1 MAQEKAQE
9 NAQEKRASKRPRKNR
24 TLAGPVV
31 SLSARGPTFTFQRG
45 TATGSSIAIWEDKQ
59 PLTDSERRQYDAA
72 DESNNTASRMP
83 AMRVSQA
90 DKFMRRICARNKPAA
105 SLLKVPALRFG
116 DQEVAEYL
124 HARHR
129 FQ

>member
-1 MAQEKAQE
+1 MRILGRSSRFFYATP
-9 NAQEKRASKRPRKNR
+9 RSRKNR

-59 PLTDSERRQYDAA
+59 PLTDSERVQYDAA

-83 AMRVSQA
+83 AMQVSRAGNLCADYVRVICPS
-90 DKFMRRICARNKPAA
+90 RR
-105 SLLKVPALRFG
+105 LLKMPALRFG

-124 HARHR
+124 HARH
-129 FQ
+129 